1 MFVSLLF
8 SFPQDEDRLEASI
21 RVIVS
26 VVCTTKEEKERESTV
41 KVNFGF
47 LQLSYIQEALR
58 NAGKVE
64 FAPKV
69 Y

>member
-8 SFPQDEDRLEASI
+8 SFPQHEDRLEASI
-21 RVIVS
+21 PVIVS
-26 VVCTTKEEKERESTV
+26 VVCTKEEKERESTV

-47 LQLSYIQEALR
+47 LQLSFKRLSEMME
-58 NAGKVE
+58 KVE

-69 Y
+69 YY